1 MKNLAIII
9 FLLISVSVYAQ
20 TFEGKISYQNKYTS
34 RMKDPNSEQLA
45 ALMGTTQEYYIK
57 DGNYKT
63 VTNGTLAQW
72 QLYNNKEN
80 KLFYKMSNSADIIW
94 SDGSVNEDTVIKIE
108 KNKNA
113 EIILGY
119 SCDELILY
127 TKGGAQ
133 KYYYNAKLSI
143 NPALFANH
151 KYGNWYA
158 YVKSAKAIPL
168 KIVITNSQFT
178 LENVA
183 TEIKKMK
190 LEDNL
195 FRLPENVTLK
205 KATF

>member
-113 EIILGY
+113 EIILG
-119 SCDELILY
+119 
-127 TKGGAQ
+127 
-133 KYYYNAKLSI
+133 
-143 NPALFANH
+143 
-151 KYGNWYA
+151 
-158 YVKSAKAIPL
+158 
-168 KIVITNSQFT
+168 
-178 LENVA
+178 
-183 TEIKKMK
+183 
-190 LEDNL
+190 
-195 FRLPENVTLK
+195 
-205 KATF
+205 